1 MSRRSWIAVGLIG
14 ALVAFSA
21 AQAQQQGGGRR
32 GGRDRQGGDRQAG
45 DRQGQAPG
53 EGGRRMMDPGQ
64 MRERML
70 TELKDQMGATDTEWA
85 ALKPNIEKTI
95 ALQRD
100 ARGGLMGPGMG
111 MGMGMGMGP
120 RGARPAEEGEPPSKV
135 AAAQRELRTTLDEKN
150 AAPDQ
155 IARRVTA
162 LREARAKA
170 REELQAVQK
179 ELKGQATP
187 RQEAVLVL
195 HGLLD

>member
-1 MSRRSWIAVGLIG
+1 MSRRRWMAVGLIG
-14 ALVAFSA
+14 ALLALSA

-32 GGRDRQGGDRQAG
+32 GGRDRQAG
-45 DRQGQAPG
+45 ERQGQPPA
-53 EGGRRMMDPGQ
+53 EGGRRMMEPGQ

-70 TELKDQMGATDTEWA
+70 TELKDQMGASDTEWA
-85 ALKPNIEKTI
+85 ALKPRIEKTI

-100 ARGGLMGPGMG
+100 ARGGLMAPG

-120 RGARPAEEGEPPSKV
+120 RGGRPAEEGESPSKV

-150 AAPDQ
+150 AAADQ
-155 IARRVTA
+155 IAKKVTT

-179 ELKGQATP
+179 ELKGQVTP